1 LGNHPQL
8 PFVPITFATESIAM
22 TDEVVMVPVPDQEP
36 VTQPAAAAPAPE
48 PQAIPPKMPT
58 PRFKN
63 PEMDRIFARAKR
75 RVKTVPVAIRYV
87 DDATGTEE
95 SELVNFLV
103 HEMSAGMKGRFEAM
117 MQEQARRLMDDDDE
131 DLSGQGEIDSETL
144 AAKVTASA
152 NMGGFKVAVVAASV
166 TDMDGNPIIAQSE
179 IDTACDLPA
188 YFIEVLFE
196 EAFTLAGLGRPKN
209 TEKAA
214 ENG

>member
-8 PFVPITFATESIAM
+8 PNVSITFATESIAM
-22 TDEVVMVPVPDQEP
+22 SDEVVMVPVPDEQA
-36 VTQPAAAAPAPE
+36 VAPAVAPAPE
-48 PQAIPPKMPT
+48 PQVVPPKMPT

-75 RVKTVPVAIRYV
+75 RVKTVPVTIRFT
-87 DDATGTEE
+87 DEATGQDE
-95 SELVNFLV
+95 SETVNFLV
-103 HEMSAGMKGRFEAM
+103 HEMSAGMKGRFEAI
-117 MQEQARRLMDDDDE
+117 MQEQASRLMGEDDDD
-131 DLSGQGEIDSETL
+131 LSNDGKIDPEAL
-144 AAKVTASA
+144 AAKVTTSA
-152 NMGGFKVAVVAASV
+152 NMGSFKVAVVAASV

-196 EAFTLAGLGRPKN
+196 EAFTLAGLGRPKE